1 MSQTT
6 PDKTVQQRALDEFRR
21 TQSIFQ
27 AAATA
32 GATVAEVREWARD
45 AGLPVPHPGNPKH
58 EALRPKAEELF
69 SAGNTPAQV
78 SQAIG
83 VPMGTVCRW
92 SRERGLSFVPDWCV
106 QRAQAVELVRGKPQT
121 ADAPAVEGVSI
132 TEAARRVGV
141 SDGLVSQWVAEVG
154 VESPKQRA
162 RRLRP
167 EGEKMLRAGKPP
179 SEVSAALVLPI
190 QTTSSWKRSLVER
203 GQIADTPQKRH
214 RRLVEGVHAAA

>member
-58 EALRPKAEELF
+58 EALRPQAETLF
-69 SAGNTPAQV
+69 GEGKTPSEVA
-78 SQAIG
+78 AALG

-92 SRERGLSFVPDWCV
+92 SRERGLSFVVDRTE
-106 QRAQAVELVRGKPQT
+106 QRDKAIRLVSGTPAT
-121 ADAPAVEGVSI
+121 ATSPAVRGVSI
-132 TEAARRVGV
+132 TEAARQVGV
-141 SDGLVSQWVAEVG
+141 SDGLVAQWVEEAG

-167 EGEKMLRAGKPP
+167 DGEKMLLGGMAP
-179 SEVSAALVLPI
+179 SEVSAALGLAI
-190 QTTSSWKRSLVER
+190 QTTSSWKLRLVSL
-203 GQIADTPQKRH
+203 GSIANTPQKR
-214 RRLVEGVHAAA
+214 RRGGTAQVAHAA